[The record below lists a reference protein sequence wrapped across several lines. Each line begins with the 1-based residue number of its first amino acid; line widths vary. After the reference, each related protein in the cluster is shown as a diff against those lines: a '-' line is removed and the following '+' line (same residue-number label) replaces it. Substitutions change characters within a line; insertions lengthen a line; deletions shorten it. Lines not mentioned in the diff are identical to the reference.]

1 MAAKKTG
8 PQHPVPQQS
17 AGEGDVSAATSPHP
31 ADTFTWTARSGGK
44 PITLPK
50 ADSIIRPG
58 HSVGFFLK
66 LNRIKNPAL
75 QVAFLLENAEVDESV
90 QDQIYD
96 LADDEIFE
104 LTSAWTGDSW
114 GATPGE

>member
-1 MAAKKTG
+1 M
-8 PQHPVPQQS
+8 
-17 AGEGDVSAATSPHP
+17 SAATSPYP
-31 ADTFTWTARSGGK
+31 EGTPIFTWTAKSGGK
-44 PITLPK
+44 LITLPK

-58 HSVGFFLK
+58 HGVGFFLK
-66 LNRIKNPAL
+66 LNKIKNPAL
-75 QVAFLLENAEVDESV
+75 QVAFLLENAEVPEST